1 MKRIPLFLLWLLAL
15 TACSDAERTN
25 EKESTTVAGTKTAP
39 PDENT
44 TPVRAQLDEAKSM
57 GKVAF
62 FVLVSNDTTGNSQ
75 ALAVAGRVTKLVE
88 NSVMIK
94 VNRDDTANAAVIEKW
109 QLSSI
114 PTPAIFI
121 ISPKGIPVTSFSL
134 EEANESDIISYI
146 PSPKMDDAFVAL
158 DEKKPVFILVAGK
171 SATDKEKIKS
181 SCIAA
186 NELLKIKA
194 ALIEVDQ
201 DDPKEKRLLDKFE
214 IPSYSTTPTVVVLNA
229 EGETTG
235 TFKGSVT
242 TKQLVTAAT
251 KVITT
256 PCCANGET
264 CK

>member
-1 MKRIPLFLLWLLAL
+1 MKRIPFFLLWLLAV
-15 TACSDAERTN
+15 TACSDTENTK
-25 EKESTTVAGTKTAP
+25 EKESTTITDT
-39 PDENT
+39 NT
-44 TPVRAQLDEAKSM
+44 TPTTENGMPAQTQLDEAKSQ

-62 FVLVSNDTTGNSQ
+62 FVLVSNDTAGNSQ
-75 ALAVAGRVTKLVE
+75 ALSVAVKVNKQVE
-88 NSVMIK
+88 NSVVIK
-94 VNRDDTANAAVIEKW
+94 VNREDTANAALIEKW

-158 DEKKPVFILVAGK
+158 DEKKPVFILVGGK
-171 SATDKEKIKS
+171 SATDREKIKS
-181 SCIAA
+181 SCTAA

-214 IPSYSTTPTVVVLNA
+214 IPSSSTTPTVVVLNA
-229 EGETTG
+229 DGETTG